1 MSLVEKTFNQ
11 GEVIIKEGDIGKTF
25 FRLLEGKAGV
35 YADYGKNDPMR
46 LAVLETGEYF
56 GEMAIIEEYP
66 RSATVV
72 AIGRVKVVE
81 IPENGLNDYFKKNP
95 DQIIE
100 LIRHLGRRIQSM
112 NTDFKDAKALLKQ
125 VRESEEGKKKS
136 LFSKIKKHIDLYQQ
150 NKNKI
155 SEADT
160 SVFNEAFADLM
171 NDDTGRTETYTKG
184 KIFYKEGEVGTGLY
198 LLKKGQVGMYTNF
211 RKKEEIKL
219 SDVNA
224 VSVFGEMG
232 LLSEDPREATAVAE
246 IDDTRVE
253 LIYQEDVIDIFNACP
268 MKIDLILRY
277 LSFTLR
283 KLTNDFLCTCKDI
296 TETYN
301 NK

>member
-1 MSLVEKTFNQ
+1 MSLIEKTFNQ

-81 IPENGLNDYFKKNP
+81 IPENGLNDYFKENP

-112 NTDFKDAKALLKQ
+112 NTDYKDAKALLKQ

-155 SEADT
+155 SDADT
-160 SVFNEAFADLM
+160 SVFNEAFAELS

-184 KIFYKEGEVGTGLY
+184 KIFYKDGEVGTGLY
-198 LLKKGQVGMYTNF
+198 LLKKGQVGMYSDF
-211 RKKEEIKL
+211 RKKEEVKL
-219 SDVNA
+219 DEVNA

-246 IDDTRVE
+246 VDDTKVE
-253 LIYQEDVIDIFNACP
+253 LIYQEDVIDIFNSCP